1 MFYFYFIDPL
11 MDTVMFNPVRLPSGI
26 IMDRHIITRHLL
38 NSSTDPFNRQKLT
51 LDMLEPGIKNNISF
65 FLFLSVRLGGLVV
78 YRYNFLSMDFHF
90 LHFLGPGQTTRFFT
104 RFFTRQKIA
113 EKIVPFGHLVD

>member
-1 MFYFYFIDPL
+1 

-51 LDMLEPGIKNNISF
+51 LDMLEPGIASNFSIVCSYILDQFVWFSIAITWLQIFPFSTDMFTDIGLWESGISF
-65 FLFLSVRLGGLVV
+65 LIQWGVFEQPEALPNHTLSKL
-78 YRYNFLSMDFHF
+78 RYLI
-90 LHFLGPGQTTRFFT
+90 LEL
-104 RFFTRQKIA
+104 
-113 EKIVPFGHLVD
+113 